1 MGFVSTIKAL
11 CQRNGVHPRR
21 WLTGFISYPRYLGY
35 VKPQLV
41 NATEEEFR
49 VRRQLL
55 ARAWEPRALTVPVG
69 KRLLVLCPHPDDESI
84 GAGGL
89 LLAHRN
95 SAEIHLVCLCTGEGG
110 GSMADADVNPETTKH
125 KLIETRKAE
134 FNKTAEALQAASV
147 RHLDFPDGNIPCSTE
162 AVGRMGSIVREIRP
176 DVVLLPWLLDN
187 HVDHRRANVLYA
199 WACADLEATVLGY
212 EIWSMLE
219 PNAVLDISTHL
230 PGKLALIGN
239 YTSQLRTVDYAGY
252 ASALARV
259 RAHHAAL
266 HPRRAGAAEAFMAL
280 PNREYCELVQ
290 ALYGPR
296 GHVCASAA
304 ASLGLAGPEALAVMK

>member
-1 MGFVSTIKAL
+1 MGFASTIKAL
-11 CQRNGVHPRR
+11 FQRNGIHPRR
-21 WLTGFISYPRYLGY
+21 WLTGFVSYPRYLGY

-55 ARAWEPRALTVPVG
+55 ARAWEPRILTAPVG
-69 KRLLVLCPHPDDESI
+69 KRLLALCPHPDDECI

-89 LLAHRN
+89 LLAHRD

-110 GSMADADVNPETTKH
+110 GSVGDAGVNPETAKR
-125 KLIETRKAE
+125 KLVETRKAE
-134 FNKTAEALQAASV
+134 FKKTAEALQAASV

-162 AVGRMGSIVREIRP
+162 AVERIGSLVREIRP
-176 DVVLLPWLLDN
+176 DVVLLPWFLDN
-187 HVDHRRANVLYA
+187 HIDHQRANALYA
-199 WACADLEATVLGY
+199 WACADLELTVVAY

-219 PNAVLDISTHL
+219 PNAIFDISTHL
-230 PGKLALIGN
+230 PGKLALIQN
-239 YTSQLRTVDYAGY
+239 YASQLRTVDYASY

-266 HPRRAGAAEAFMAL
+266 HPLRTGAAEAFVAL

-290 ALYGPR
+290 ALYGVR
-296 GHVCASAA
+296 GRGRVSTTT
-304 ASLGLAGPEALAVMK
+304 SLGLAGPEASTAMK